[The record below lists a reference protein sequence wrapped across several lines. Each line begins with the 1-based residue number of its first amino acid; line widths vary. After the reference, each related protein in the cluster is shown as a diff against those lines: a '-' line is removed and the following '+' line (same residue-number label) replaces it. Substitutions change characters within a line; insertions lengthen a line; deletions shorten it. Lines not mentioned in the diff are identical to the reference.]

1 MRDLRVGVTRV
12 GVTQQGSAC
21 VRATPDSNRVIQTND
36 MSPTNDTPTPCSFLL
51 VSRIRPIFTD
61 TVLRETD

>member
-1 MRDLRVGVTRV
+1 MRATSGV

-36 MSPTNDTPTPCSFLL
+36 MSPTNDTLSPCSFFL
-51 VSRIRPIFTD
+51 VRTVRPIFTD